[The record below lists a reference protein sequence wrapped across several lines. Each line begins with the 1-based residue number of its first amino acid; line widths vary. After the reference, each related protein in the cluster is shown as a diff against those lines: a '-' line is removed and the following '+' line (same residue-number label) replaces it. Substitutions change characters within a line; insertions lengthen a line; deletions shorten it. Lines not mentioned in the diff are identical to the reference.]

1 MNKIVM
7 DLIIDHGCA
16 EQYAMVE
23 WLIILFSLN
32 ILELLFKFLGCN
44 LQNYQYNI

>member
-23 WLIILFSLN
+23 WLIIFFSLD
-32 ILELLFKFLGCN
+32 IFELLFKFVG
-44 LQNYQYNI
+44 